1 MVMGPKARAKGDDG
15 WPRRAPPAPQTAT
28 AGAFGAGEA
37 SDEITVWGQLP
48 SLGGSHRALRTC
60 STSAS
65 IDLWGRQ
72 PPGREGQSP
81 SSLDTPGQRQIKLR
95 AASSLGQPRPI
106 GRYVPAGRPHRPC
119 SPHSNGPLLDF
130 IERRAA
136 RLARRRPLRPGRP
149 CRPCWCARLRA
160 GAPLGSLPVRGLSQL
175 LALHHG
181 QLRLPLRR
189 PLLRLA
195 RARVSGG

>member
-1 MVMGPKARAKGDDG
+1 MGPKALAKGAEG
-15 WPRRAPPAPQTAT
+15 QRRRAPSAPQTAT

-106 GRYVPAGRPHRPC
+106 GRYVPVGRPHQPC
-119 SPHSNGPLLDF
+119 YPHSNGPLLDF
-130 IERRAA
+130 IERCAA
-136 RLARRRPLRPGRP
+136 RLARRRPLHP
-149 CRPCWCARLRA
+149 CRSCLPCWCARLWA
-160 GAPLGSLPVRGLSQL
+160 GASLGCLPVRGLPQL
-175 LALHHG
+175 LTLHHG
-181 QLRLPLRR
+181 QLHLSLRR
-189 PLLRLA
+189 PLLRLL
-195 RARVSGG
+195 RVRVSGG